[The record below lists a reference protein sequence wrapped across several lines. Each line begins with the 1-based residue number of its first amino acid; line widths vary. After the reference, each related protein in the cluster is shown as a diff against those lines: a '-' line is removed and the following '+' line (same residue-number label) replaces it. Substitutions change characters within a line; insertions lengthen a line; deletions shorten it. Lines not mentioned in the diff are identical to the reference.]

1 MNLNLDTMYIII
13 PAVALVALLAIGLII
28 ARLYTRA
35 TKEQAFV
42 RTGFGG
48 EKVIRDGGAIVLPV
62 FHEITL
68 VNMQT
73 LRLEVRREK
82 NDALITGDRMRVDVL
97 AEFFVRVKPDA
108 DSIARAAQT
117 LGERTMKPM
126 ELKSLIEG
134 KFVDALRAV
143 AAEMSMKDLHEK
155 RADFVQKV
163 QGNVAED
170 LIKNGLELE
179 TVSLTGLDQTSK
191 NFFNPD
197 NAFDAEGLLL
207 LTKEIEERRKA
218 RNDIEQDT
226 RIQIETKNLEAER
239 LSLEIERE
247 QEYATMDQG
256 REIAVRKADMDAQTK
271 KEEADKRRQA
281 ENAEIEAREA
291 IEQTRIENEK
301 ITESKRIEK
310 EKLIKQADI
319 QKEKAVKIAQQDKE
333 IEVYEKSKAESK
345 ARAEA
350 DDARAEQVRAEE
362 NVVTVKQ
369 VAEANR
375 SKSIAIVKAEQEAE
389 EDAVGI
395 KVSAAAEKTAA
406 EDAAEARRIAAQ
418 GEADAI
424 TTVAKAKQADL
435 EAEAEG
441 RRKLNEAAN
450 ILSMDQITLQI
461 QTKLIEALPAIIAES
476 VKPMEHIDSI
486 KIVDVNGLNAGGE
499 NRQDRGGDGG
509 GSLSDQLVSSAL
521 KYKAHSPLL
530 EDLIGGLGLGGLN
543 DVAGMAQK
551 AGLTDTPAE
560 VVGEERSVAEAIEN
574 AAEVTAEKSATAEQ

>member
-1 MNLNLDTMYIII
+1 MNLNLDLMYIII
-13 PAVALVALLAIGLII
+13 PVAALVALLAIGLIV

-82 NDALITGDRMRVDVL
+82 NDALITGDRMRVDVQ

-117 LGERTMKPM
+117 LGERTMKPI

-134 KFVDALRAV
+134 KFVDALRSV
-143 AAEMSMKDLHEK
+143 AAEMTMKDLHEK

-197 NAFDAEGLLL
+197 NTFDAEGLLL

-226 RIQIETKNLEAER
+226 RIQIEKKNLEAER

-247 QEYATMDQG
+247 QEYASMDQR
-256 REIAVRKADMDAQTK
+256 REIAVRKADIDAQTK

-281 ENAEIEAREA
+281 ENAEIEAKEA

-301 ITESKRIEK
+301 ITEAKRIEK
-310 EKLIKQADI
+310 EKQIKQADI
-319 QKEKAVKIAQQDKE
+319 EKQKAVKISEQDKE
-333 IEVYEKSKAESK
+333 IEISEKSKAESK

-350 DDARAEQVRAEE
+350 DEARAEQVRAEE

-375 SKSIAIVKAEQEAE
+375 AKAIAIVRAEQEAE

-406 EDAAEARRIAAQ
+406 EDAAEAKRIAAQ
-418 GEADAI
+418 GQADAI

-441 RRKLNEAAN
+441 RRRVNEAAN
-450 ILSMDQITLQI
+450 VLNAEQIALQI
-461 QTKLIEALPAIIAES
+461 QMKLIEALPAIIAES

-486 KIVDVNGLNAGGE
+486 KIVDVNGLNAGGAKAHAIPGE
-499 NRQDRGGDGG
+499 GG

-530 EDLIGGLGLGGLN
+530 DDLLGGLGLGALN
-543 DVAGMAQK
+543 DVAGIARK
-551 AGLTDTPAE
+551 SGL
-560 VVGEERSVAEAIEN
+560 VGTSAEAVQETEETS
-574 AAEVTAEKSATAEQ
+574 APETAGRG

>member
-1 MNLNLDTMYIII
+1 MNLNLNTMYIIL
-13 PAVALVALLAIGLII
+13 PVVAIVALLAIGLII

-108 DSIARAAQT
+108 ESIARAAQT
-117 LGERTMKPM
+117 LGERTMKPA

-134 KFVDALRAV
+134 KFVDALRSV

-163 QGNVAED
+163 QGSVAED

-179 TVSLTGLDQTSK
+179 TVSLTGLDQTGK

-226 RIQIETKNLEAER
+226 RIQIEQKNLEAER

-247 QEYATMDQG
+247 QEYASMDQH
-256 REIAVRKADMDAQTK
+256 REIAVRKADIDAQTK

-301 ITESKRIEK
+301 LTESKRIEK
-310 EKLIKQADI
+310 DKLIKQADI
-319 QKEKAVKIAQQDKE
+319 EREKAIKIAQQDKE

-345 ARAEA
+345 ARAES

-375 SKSIAIVKAEQEAE
+375 AKSIAIVKAEQEAE

-395 KVSAAAEKTAA
+395 KVAAEAEKTAA
-406 EDAAEARRIAAQ
+406 QDAAEARRIAAQ

-424 TTVAKAKQADL
+424 TTVAKAKQTDL

-441 RRKLNEAAN
+441 RRKINEAAN
-450 ILSMDQITLQI
+450 VLSPEQIALQI

-486 KIVDVNGLNAGGE
+486 KIVDVNGLNAGGTHG
-499 NRQDRGGDGG
+499 GGDRNEGG

-530 EDLIGGLGLGGLN
+530 DDIVGGLGLGALN
-543 DVAGMAQK
+543 DIAGMARNT
-551 AGLTDTPAE
+551 GLLGNTSESPASE
-560 VVGEERSVAEAIEN
+560 MPGDAADAAVEEDGAPA
-574 AAEVTAEKSATAEQ
+574 

>member
-1 MNLNLDTMYIII
+1 MTLDLMYIII
-13 PAVALVALLAIGLII
+13 PVVAIVALLTIGLIV

-35 TKEQAFV
+35 TKELSFV

-48 EKVIRDGGAIVLPV
+48 QKVIRDGGAIVLPV
-62 FHEITL
+62 FHEVTK

-82 NDALITGDRMRVDVL
+82 SDALITGDRMRVDVL

-108 DSIARAAQT
+108 ENIANAAQT
-117 LGERTMKPM
+117 LGDRTMKPDQ
-126 ELKSLIEG
+126 LKSLIEG
-134 KFVDALRAV
+134 KFVDALRSV
-143 AAEMSMKDLHEK
+143 AAEMTMRDLHEK

-170 LIKNGLELE
+170 LVKNGLELE
-179 TVSLTGLDQTSK
+179 TVSLTGLDQTGK
-191 NFFNPD
+191 EYFNPD

-226 RIQIETKNLEAER
+226 RVQIEMKNLEAER
-239 LSLEIERE
+239 KSLEIERE
-247 QEYATMDQG
+247 QEYASMDQR
-256 REIAVRKADMDAQTK
+256 REIAVRKADIDAQTK

-281 ENAEIEAREA
+281 ENAEIAAKEA

-310 EKLIKQADI
+310 EKLIKQAEI
-319 QKEKAVKIAQQDKE
+319 EKQKAIKIAEQNKE

-350 DDARAEQVRAEE
+350 DDARADQVKAEE
-362 NVVTVKQ
+362 NVITVKQ

-375 SKSIAIVKAEQEAE
+375 AKSIAIVKAEQEAE

-395 KVSAAAEKTAA
+395 KVAAAAEKTAA
-406 EDAAEARRIAAQ
+406 EDAAEAKRIAAQ

-450 ILSMDQITLQI
+450 ILSLDQITLQI
-461 QTKLIEALPAIIAES
+461 QMKLIEALPAIIAES
-476 VKPMEHIDSI
+476 VRPMEHIDSI
-486 KIVDVNGLNAGGE
+486 KIVDVNGLHAGGTATAGRDGE
-499 NRQDRGGDGG
+499 GG

-530 EDLIGGLGLGGLN
+530 DDLIGGLGLGALN
-543 DVAGMAQK
+543 DVAGVARK
-551 AGLTDTPAE
+551 AGLISDAAPRRAPASTDAE
-560 VVGEERSVAEAIEN
+560 TE
-574 AAEVTAEKSATAEQ
+574 TAPHGA

>member
-1 MNLNLDTMYIII
+1 MNLDLDLMYIII
-13 PAVALVALLAIGLII
+13 PVVALVALLAIGLIV

-62 FHEITL
+62 FHEITV

-82 NDALITGDRMRVDVL
+82 NDALITGDRMRVDVQ

-117 LGERTMKPM
+117 LGERTMKPL

-134 KFVDALRAV
+134 KFVDALRSV
-143 AAEMSMKDLHEK
+143 AAEMTMKDLHEK
-155 RADFVQKV
+155 RTDFVQKV
-163 QGNVAED
+163 QGSVAED

-226 RIQIETKNLEAER
+226 RVQIEKKNLEAER

-247 QEYATMDQG
+247 QEYASMDQR
-256 REIAVRKADMDAQTK
+256 REIAVRKADIDAQTK
-271 KEEADKRRQA
+271 KEEADKRREA
-281 ENAEIEAREA
+281 ENAEIAAKEA

-310 EKLIKQADI
+310 EKLIRQADI
-319 QKEKAVKIAQQDKE
+319 EKEKAIKIAEQDKE
-333 IEVYEKSKAESK
+333 IEISEKSKAESK
-345 ARAEA
+345 ARSEA
-350 DDARAEQVRAEE
+350 DEARADQVKAEE
-362 NVVTVKQ
+362 NVITVKQ

-375 SKSIAIVKAEQEAE
+375 AKAIAIVRAEQEAE

-406 EDAAEARRIAAQ
+406 EDAAEAKRIAAL

-450 ILSMDQITLQI
+450 ILSIDQITLQI
-461 QTKLIEALPAIIAES
+461 QTKLIEALPSIIAES

-486 KIVDVNGLNAGGE
+486 KIVDVNGLGIGGNAAGSTPNEGA
-499 NRQDRGGDGG
+499 
-509 GSLSDQLVSSAL
+509 SLSDQLVSSAL

-530 EDLIGGLGLGGLN
+530 DDLVAGLGLGTLN
-543 DVAGMAQK
+543 DITGIAKNTGLMHTSNRAETPLAEMAE
-551 AGLTDTPAE
+551 T
-560 VVGEERSVAEAIEN
+560 RSE
-574 AAEVTAEKSATAEQ
+574 SASGRS

>member
-1 MNLNLDTMYIII
+1 MNLNLDLMYIII
-13 PAVALVALLAIGLII
+13 PVAALVALLAIGLIV

-82 NDALITGDRMRVDVL
+82 NDALITGDRMRVDVQ

-117 LGERTMKPM
+117 LGERTMKPI

-134 KFVDALRAV
+134 KFVDALRSV
-143 AAEMSMKDLHEK
+143 AAEMTMKDLHEK

-197 NAFDAEGLLL
+197 NTFDAEGLLL

-226 RIQIETKNLEAER
+226 RIQIEKKNLEAER

-247 QEYATMDQG
+247 QEYASMDQR
-256 REIAVRKADMDAQTK
+256 REIAVRKADIDAQTK

-281 ENAEIEAREA
+281 ENAEIEAKEA

-333 IEVYEKSKAESK
+333 IEVYEKSRAESK

-350 DDARAEQVRAEE
+350 DEARAEQVRAEE

-375 SKSIAIVKAEQEAE
+375 AKAIAIVRAEQEAE

-406 EDAAEARRIAAQ
+406 EDAAEAKRIAAQ

-441 RRKLNEAAN
+441 HRRVNEAAN
-450 ILSMDQITLQI
+450 VLSAEQIALQI
-461 QTKLIEALPAIIAES
+461 QMKLIEALPAIIAES

-486 KIVDVNGLNAGGE
+486 KIVDVNGLNAGGPNANAVQGE
-499 NRQDRGGDGG
+499 RG

-530 EDLIGGLGLGGLN
+530 DDLLGGLGLGALN
-543 DVAGMAQK
+543 DVAGIARK
-551 AGLTDTPAE
+551 SGLINTPAE
-560 VVGEERSVAEAIEN
+560 AVQETADTSTPE
-574 AAEVTAEKSATAEQ
+574 TAERG

>member
-1 MNLNLDTMYIII
+1 MNLDLDLMYVII
-13 PAVALVALLAIGLII
+13 PSVALVALLAIGLIV

-117 LGERTMKPM
+117 LGERTMKPV

-134 KFVDALRAV
+134 KFVDALRSV

-197 NAFDAEGLLL
+197 NAFDAQGLLL

-226 RIQIETKNLEAER
+226 RIQIEQKNLEAER

-247 QEYATMDQG
+247 QEYASMDQR
-256 REIAVRKADMDAQTK
+256 REIAVRKADIDAQTK

-281 ENAEIEAREA
+281 ENAEIEAKEA

-310 EKLIKQADI
+310 EKLIRQADI
-319 QKEKAVKIAQQDKE
+319 EKQKAIKIAEQSKE
-333 IEVYEKSKAESK
+333 IEISEKSKAESK

-350 DDARAEQVRAEE
+350 DEARADQVRAEE

-375 SKSIAIVKAEQEAE
+375 AKAIAIVKAEQEAE

-395 KVSAAAEKTAA
+395 KVAAEAEKTAA
-406 EDAAEARRIAAQ
+406 EDTAEAKRIAAQ

-450 ILSMDQITLQI
+450 ILSLDQITLQI
-461 QTKLIEALPAIIAES
+461 QTKLIESLPAIIAES
-476 VKPMEHIDSI
+476 VRPMEHIDSI
-486 KIVDVNGLNAGGE
+486 KIVDVNGLQTGASGGLQGE
-499 NRQDRGGDGG
+499 SSS

-530 EDLIGGLGLGGLN
+530 DDLIGGLGLGALN
-543 DVAGMAQK
+543 DVAGIAKK
-551 AGLTDTPAE
+551 AGLVSAA
-560 VVGEERSVAEAIEN
+560 GETATADVE
-574 AAEVTAEKSATAEQ
+574 TAETVEAEGTKGA

>member
-1 MNLNLDTMYIII
+1 MTMDLMYIII
-13 PAVALVALLAIGLII
+13 PAVAFIALLTIGFIV

-35 TKEQAFV
+35 TKELSFV

-48 EKVIRDGGAIVLPV
+48 QKVIRDGGAIVLPV
-62 FHEITL
+62 FHDITP

-82 NDALITGDRMRVDVL
+82 MDALITGDRMRVDVL

-108 DSIARAAQT
+108 ENIANAAQT
-117 LGERTMKPM
+117 LGERTMKPDQ
-126 ELKSLIEG
+126 LKSLIEG
-134 KFVDALRAV
+134 KFVDALRSV
-143 AAEMSMKDLHEK
+143 AAEMSMRDLHEK

-170 LIKNGLELE
+170 LVKNGLELE

-191 NFFNPD
+191 EYFNPD

-226 RIQIETKNLEAER
+226 RIQIESKNLEAER
-239 LSLEIERE
+239 QSLAIERD
-247 QEYATMDQG
+247 QYYATMEQR

-271 KEEADKRRQA
+271 KEEADKRREA
-281 ENAEIEAREA
+281 ENAEIAAKEA

-310 EKLIKQADI
+310 EKLIRQADI
-319 QKEKAVKIAQQDKE
+319 EKQKAIKIAEQDKE
-333 IEVYEKSKAESK
+333 IEISEKSKAESK

-350 DDARAEQVRAEE
+350 DEARADQVKAEE
-362 NVVTVKQ
+362 NVITVKQ

-375 SKSIAIVKAEQEAE
+375 AKSIAIVKAEQEAE

-406 EDAAEARRIAAQ
+406 EDAAEAKRIAAQ

-450 ILSMDQITLQI
+450 ILSIDQITLQI

-476 VKPMEHIDSI
+476 VKPMERIDSI

-499 NRQDRGGDGG
+499 NGNGRGGSGGG

-530 EDLIGGLGLGGLN
+530 DDLIGGLGLGSLN
-543 DVAGMAQK
+543 DVASIAQK
-551 AGLTDTPAE
+551 TGLIDTPAE
-560 VVGEERSVAEAIEN
+560 AEAEIMASSGTLEN
-574 AAEVTAEKSATAEQ
+574 AEELAALETAEFKR